1 MGFLIPAKTRATVAA
16 GKAGGGEGERE
27 KGLSSHVTTG
37 IQDLAAGISHD
48 LRLSTLREPPSSG
61 SPDKGDVGGF
71 SGGEAELNSKSERG
85 RRDLW
90 KDLSLGSN
98 T

>member
-1 MGFLIPAKTRATVAA
+1 MGFLNPAKTCATVAA
-16 GKAGGGEGERE
+16 REAGGGEGERD

-61 SPDKGDVGGF
+61 SPDKGDVGGI
-71 SGGEAELNSKSERG
+71 SGGSRAELKIRERKT
-85 RRDLW
+85 RPEERPV
-90 KDLSLGSN
+90 LGE
-98 T
+98 